1 MNAHNIL
8 SGAALVIIGLLA
20 LLLVFF
26 EVPQPN
32 KDLIIYA
39 LGALSGALTVGGVKL
54 ADKVVNSRSHEA
66 TIQPDAETKP

>member
-1 MNAHNIL
+1 VNPHNIL
-8 SGAALVIIGLLA
+8 SGMALVVIGVLA
-20 LLLVFF
+20 FLLVFF

-54 ADKVVNSRSHEA
+54 ADKVVTSRSQEA
-66 TIQPDAETKP
+66 VIQPEAERKP